1 MRLKLVDNSKKM
13 AGKKYQPPVFFE
25 IVVHDKSVSF
35 FIVVILSLVVELP
48 PPPLSKAMMM
58 IKSTAPPTIHIQGCT
73 VIDPLCVVVVVEEL
87 EEVTELSWANTI
99 AWRSVNI
106 IRLKEEI

>member
-1 MRLKLVDNSKKM
+1 M
-13 AGKKYQPPVFFE
+13 AGKNTSHLFFFE
-25 IVVHDKSVSF
+25 IVVYDKSVSF
-35 FIVVILSLVVELP
+35 FTVVILSLVVEL

-58 IKSTAPPTIHIQGCT
+58 IKSTAPPTTHIQGCT

-106 IRLKEEI
+106 IKLKEEI